1 MPICNFKRTKTHDK
15 RTRVFKLGVEKSA
28 PFLTKINQDYNRG
41 DIMKF
46 TVNNQEWQLLFVNPS
61 NGNLKRSDGSITIG
75 MTDNNSRTVYI
86 NNRLSDYMLD
96 KCLAHELCHVYA
108 FSFDY
113 FMDIETEE
121 IVADFFS
128 LFGRSMVYMLDD
140 LVRILKKA
148 YIA

>member
-1 MPICNFKRTKTHDK
+1 MAKHTLAFSSRLDYFSPKLVQEGWKNLPLID
-15 RTRVFKLGVEKSA
+15 RVVGS
-28 PFLTKINQDYNRG
+28 
-41 DIMKF
+41 MKF
-46 TVNNQEWQLLFVNPS
+46 TVNNQEWELVLVNPNSKELMRS
-61 NGNLKRSDGSITIG
+61 NGSITIG
-75 MTDNNSRTVYI
+75 MTDNTQKKVFI
-86 NNRLSDYMLD
+86 NNRLNDYMFD

-113 FMDIETEE
+113 FMDIQTEE

-140 LVRILKKA
+140 LVGILKKA